1 MGAEDFLQ
9 VLDGKFGEGME
20 LAVPGEEAVGNER
33 VDVGMKIEVFAKG
46 VEGENDGW
54 MRLGFTECRTEIKGE
69 AMMGCGAEMFE
80 ERTVPLEISAEHLR
94 QGEDVVPVGDWSENA
109 GDEEFGAGLDIFLV
123 AGRAEPAGFAG
134 EGKECVE
141 AAVVTADACEAAFEG
156 AAVEEFVDDLRDGGT
171 QRPLARLIVVRV
183 TGEEGRK
190 VAMGALPEGGFAR
203 IACPVDLH
211 VPPRQNRN

>member
-9 VLDGKFGEGME
+9 RLDGKFGEGME

-69 AMMGCGAEMFE
+69 ALMGCGAEMFE

-123 AGRAEPAGFAG
+123 AGRAEPAAFT
-134 EGKECVE
+134 GKSQESIE
-141 AAVVTADACEAAFEG
+141 AAGVAMDSSEAAFEIP
-156 AAVEEFVDDLRDGGT
+156 AIEEFMDDSLDNGT
-171 QRPLARLIVVRV
+171 QRALFGLVMLGITLAELSVMAVS
-183 TGEEGRK
+183 
-190 VAMGALPEGGFAR
+190 ALPKR
-203 IACPVDLH
+203 
-211 VPPRQNRN
+211 